1 MGGRVLMVSFHYPPS
16 GGVAAHRPARFA
28 QYLPDF
34 GWEPVVVAREP
45 DPRQPRDESF
55 ARVPA
60 PLHRLA
66 PFEPSRALGLL
77 PASWVD
83 PLRRFLCIP
92 DEEGGWRRSLRGL
105 LPRLIREQKPA
116 VVWAN
121 SVPPGTLVAAAEAA
135 RSAGIP
141 FVADFHN
148 EWTRNMYH
156 RPSTRWHDARHR
168 SLERFVVE
176 SARRVVTLNPLHT
189 EDLQARFPS
198 VPCETIEN
206 GFDPADFGGPAAD
219 PLRRPLV
226 FTYAGSVYGY
236 QSPRPFLEAL
246 SASGLKDV
254 EVRVVGDRFG
264 QFEAGTW
271 PFPVRVERHLP
282 HGDLGAVLSAS
293 AACFLCLEAPAA
305 RQLPAKL
312 YEYLGAGRPV
322 FGIVPRGGA
331 ADRWIRGAGAGT
343 SVPSEEREAWP
354 AALRDFIAALP
365 AWKAPASASFQRRAQ
380 AAQLARV
387 LDEVSR

>member
-1 MGGRVLMVSFHYPPS
+1 MGGRVLMVAFHYPPS

-34 GWEPVVVAREP
+34 GWDPVVLAREP
-45 DPRQPRDESF
+45 DPRQPRDDSF
-55 ARVPA
+55 PRA
-60 PLHRLA
+60 PLPLLRSA
-66 PFEPSRALGLL
+66 PWEPSRALGLL
-77 PASWVD
+77 PSAWID
-83 PLRRFLCIP
+83 PVRRFLCVP
-92 DEEGGWRRSLRGL
+92 DEEGGWRRSLRRL
-105 LPRLIREQKPA
+105 LPRLIREQKPS
-116 VVWAN
+116 VLWAN

-148 EWTRNMYH
+148 EWTRNMYY

-189 EDLQARFPS
+189 EDLKARFPS

-206 GFDPADFGGPAAD
+206 GFDPADHEGTPPD
-219 PLRRPLV
+219 PLRRPRV

-246 SASGLKDV
+246 SESGLKDV

-282 HGDLGAVLSAS
+282 HRELGGVLSAS
-293 AACFLCLEAPAA
+293 AACFLCLETPAA

-331 ADRWIRGAGAGT
+331 ADRWIGGAGAGT
-343 SVPSEEREAWP
+343 AAAFEDRGAWVP
-354 AALRDFIAALP
+354 ALQAFVAGLS
-365 AWKAPASASFQRRAQ
+365 AWKAPDATAFHRRTQ
-380 AAQLARV
+380 AARLSRV
-387 LDEVSR
+387 FDEVSR